1 MSINNSEEFKFEQ
14 NHKVYSI
21 IISIQEDQLCLILIF
36 YSSIPKKYSGFFSLN
51 ELRISSKI
59 FEHTQSL
66 FEAKEIIKR
75 TVIKKQLLIDDD
87 EFRTRIT
94 FDTGLGHNSVP
105 FPIILFRDSDDK
117 RPVISN
123 YIKNNEINNENKDP
137 EDNLKKSFI
146 NKIGMNNNNINKFN
160 NNINMNSNNNNN
172 ILRASIGNNINNK
185 MINNVESNGQVQ
197 FNNSMKLTSSKI
209 FLNNNMNDIKQ
220 NMTTINNLKYKEV
233 DLINNINNKAT
244 IENGLN
250 NYNERNKNK
259 DFVALNNNILYNIY
273 NNMNENKNINS
284 SFYKDLNKSFSLE
297 KNQNQFIH
305 VNNTNIN
312 KNTNTNNIPI
322 IRGIRNNIDNNISE
336 SNIIQVQNINNI
348 NSINPMNLQYVNTNT
363 NINKPINP
371 PFANPNP
378 YILKNNNINSNIP
391 IKPIQPINAI
401 NPIQPQD
408 NNKLLQI
415 PNPHP
420 TTKINP
426 NLNTYNKNLQM
437 PIQQIKVINPAQT
450 QIPIQPQNNPIML
463 KNNKYPN
470 YNPNIQ
476 PKPVLNQAIVA
487 DNQSF
492 HTAPIQRN
500 VVQIP
505 NIDQKI
511 NQNLLFN
518 DNKRKTSYK
527 INKNE
532 NMRLSLSDESDE
544 ENILDNNLDEY
555 NKSGNQPYR
564 FKNLLIHGSKKV
576 KGNLEKFKKNQ
587 NLGDYHPSGTKFV
600 SYLKFPETKKNI
612 SNKSLTLST
621 ISSSITSGSN
631 RVIGIEK
638 NIIKHPGE
646 LEEISSRLQRLLNKK
661 NIKYKIIFRSN
672 FDGDLAQSFHQK
684 CDKIKNTLILIKAS
698 GNKRFGGFTSETWD
712 GNDINK
718 KDDHSFIFSI
728 DKMKVYDVIEG
739 ENAINCNPDLGPVFV
754 NQIKL
759 LDKFFTQGGTTCKK
773 GKNFK
778 TTEDFEITDGA
789 EKFGVKEVEVYQ
801 IK

>member
-21 IISIQEDQLCLILIF
+21 IISIQEDQLCLVLIL

-117 RPVISN
+117 RPVMSN
-123 YIKNNEINNENKDP
+123 FIKNNDINTTDMKDP

-146 NKIGMNNNNINKFN
+146 NKIGMNNNNINKYN
-160 NNINMNSNNNNN
+160 NNINMNANSNN

-185 MINNVESNGQVQ
+185 MINNVTSNGHVQ

-220 NMTTINNLKYKEV
+220 NMTNIDNLKYKEI
-233 DLINNINNKAT
+233 DLGNNINNKT
-244 IENGLN
+244 TLENGMN
-250 NYNERNKNK
+250 NYNNKFNKNK
-259 DFVALNNNILYNIY
+259 DFVAMNNNILYNIY
-273 NNMNENKNINS
+273 NNMNENRNINS

-297 KNQNQFIH
+297 SNPNPMIN

-312 KNTNTNNIPI
+312 NNNTNNIPI
-322 IRGIRNNIDNNISE
+322 IRGVRNNIDNNISE
-336 SNIIQVQNINNI
+336 SNIMPIQNINNI
-348 NSINPMNLQYVNTNT
+348 NNNNPINLKNPNL
-363 NINKPINP
+363 NINKPINL

-378 YILKNNNINSNIP
+378 YILKNNNINNNIP
-391 IKPIQPINAI
+391 IQQMQPIQQINQ
-401 NPIQPQD
+401 IQPQ
-408 NNKLLQI
+408 NKNKLLSN
-415 PNPHP
+415 PNLVN
-420 TTKINP
+420 KINP
-426 NLNTYNKNLQM
+426 NPNVNNNLQIPM
-437 PIQQIKVINPAQT
+437 QQIKAINPAQT
-450 QIPIQPQNNPIML
+450 QMPIQPQNNQMIFQ
-463 KNNKYPN
+463 NKYPN
-470 YNPNIQ
+470 YNPNIPQ
-476 PKPVLNQAIVA
+476 KPVINQAIVA

-505 NIDQKI
+505 NTDQKI

-518 DNKRKTSYK
+518 DKKRKTYNK
-527 INKNE
+527 VIKNE
-532 NMRLSLSDESDE
+532 NMRLTLSDDSDE
-544 ENILDNNLDEY
+544 ENNYDNNIDEY
-555 NKSGNQPYR
+555 NKSGDQPYR
-564 FKNLLIHGSKKV
+564 FKNLIIHGSKKV

-587 NLGDYHPSGTKFV
+587 NLGDYRPSGTKFV

-672 FDGDLAQSFHQK
+672 IDGDLAQTFHQK

-712 GNDINK
+712 GDDVNK
-718 KDDHSFIFSI
+718 KDDKSFIFSI
-728 DKMKVYDVIEG
+728 DKMKVYDIIEG

-773 GKNFK
+773 GINFK

-789 EKFGVKEVEVYQ
+789 EKFGVQEVEVYQ
-801 IK
+801 LK